1 MSHHLFR
8 TTILFAVVA
17 LFVVACGATPP
28 AAVNAPV
35 APQATAPAQAP
46 AAGPTTAQ
54 LPAIAPAATSPTQAP
69 TQNSA
74 SASVLPQSLKEAAP
88 VTVYTF
94 QVDPAQTTVGYAV
107 NEVLFGN
114 KQITRGQTS
123 TVDGQFQLGVKDG
136 QPYISMSK
144 LQVDLRTLKSDNRM
158 RDMAI
163 QRQWLESSK
172 YPMAVF
178 VAKSVEGL
186 PADAVQGQPYTF
198 KVSGDMTI
206 RDITKPVTFDV
217 TVTVKGTTITGEAT
231 TQIYMKDYGFNPPEI
246 LGRFT
251 VTDPATIT
259 IKGVANLVQG

>member
-1 MSHHLFR
+1 MSHQFVRITLLL
-8 TTILFAVVA
+8 TLVA
-17 LFVVACGATPP
+17 LFVVACGAAQP
-28 AAVNAPV
+28 AALNAPV
-35 APQATAPAQAP
+35 AVQTTAPSQASTSAPSATQATAPTQAP
-46 AAGPTTAQ
+46 ANA
-54 LPAIAPAATSPTQAP
+54 
-69 TQNSA
+69 QNSA
-74 SASVLPQSLKEAAP
+74 SASALPQSLKDAAP
-88 VTVYTF
+88 GTVYTF
-94 QVDPAQTTVGYAV
+94 QVDPSQTTVGYAV

-123 TVDGQFQLGVKDG
+123 TVDGQFQLGAKDG

-144 LQVDLRTLKSDNRM
+144 LQVDLRTLKSDNGM

-178 VAKSVEGL
+178 VAKSVQGL

-206 RDITKPVTFDV
+206 RDITKPATFDV
-217 TVTVKGTTITGEAT
+217 TVTVQGTTITGEAT
-231 TQIYMKDYGFNPPEI
+231 TQIYMKDFGFNPPEI

-251 VTDPATIT
+251 VTDPATIS